1 MYILYESYT
10 DECMNSKDLTMNT
23 KIIALYNTEEQAVEG
38 YNNHLDKTIT
48 QSDKEYDWF
57 TQEISVDLLEN
68 ANIINACRVYNG
80 GIEVCEDCYLIAL
93 EKMGVFDNAE

>member
-38 YNNHLDKTIT
+38 YNNDLDKTIT

-93 EKMGVFDNAE
+93 EKMEVFDNAE